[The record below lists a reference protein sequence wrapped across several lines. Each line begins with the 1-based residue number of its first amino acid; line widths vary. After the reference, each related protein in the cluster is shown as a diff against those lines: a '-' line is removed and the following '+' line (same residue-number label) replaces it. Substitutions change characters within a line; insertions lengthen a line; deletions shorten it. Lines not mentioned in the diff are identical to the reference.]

1 MPGKKS
7 TAIEAV
13 VATAEEIEGVIERIA
28 REGAKKL
35 LQAALEAE
43 VEEHLDRYE
52 QLKDAEGHRLVVR
65 NGHAPRRLILTGVGP
80 VTVRCPR
87 INERAVKGQ
96 GAHQGFTS
104 SILPRFL
111 RRSPTLEGALATLY
125 LKGISTNDFGTALA
139 AIMGEGAA
147 GLSASTISK
156 LKQVWEAEY
165 EAWRRRPLE
174 SEPPPTEVGGFCAC
188 RLKPTGGAVTVPL

>member
-13 VATAEEIEGVIERIA
+13 VATADEIEGVIERIA

-52 QLKDAEGHRLVVR
+52 HLKDAEGHQMVVR

-80 VTVRCPR
+80 VAVRRPR
-87 INERAVKGQ
+87 IDERVAKRQNG
-96 GAHQGFTS
+96 H
-104 SILPRFL
+104 
-111 RRSPTLEGALATLY
+111 
-125 LKGISTNDFGTALA
+125 
-139 AIMGEGAA
+139 
-147 GLSASTISK
+147 
-156 LKQVWEAEY
+156 
-165 EAWRRRPLE
+165 
-174 SEPPPTEVGGFCAC
+174 
-188 RLKPTGGAVTVPL
+188 